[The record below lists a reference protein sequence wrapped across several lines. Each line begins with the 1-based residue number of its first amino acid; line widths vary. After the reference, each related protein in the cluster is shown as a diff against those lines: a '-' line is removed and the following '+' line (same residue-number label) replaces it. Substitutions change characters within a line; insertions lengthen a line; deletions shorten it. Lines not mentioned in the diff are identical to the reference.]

1 MYFRIVNFLV
11 YRMVAKGR
19 EPGKFVLVERIMSAL
34 SIEVVIPF

>member
-19 EPGKFVLVERIMSAL
+19 EPGQFVLVERIMSTL
-34 SIEVVIPF
+34 PIEVVIPF